1 MSHYKASSI
10 EAALDTIR
18 HVSRWPRTMDE
29 ALVSLM
35 ISRATFM
42 RHLAVARDV
51 YGMRIEFDDGHY
63 YVRDFGVFDAARLI
77 YLPAVRR

>member
-10 EAALDTIR
+10 EAVLETIR
-18 HVSRWPRTMDE
+18 YVSRWPRTVNE
-29 ALVSLM
+29 ALVSLG

-51 YGMRIEFDDGHY
+51 YGMRIDFDDGHY
-63 YVRDFGVFDAARLI
+63 YVRDFGVFDAARLV
-77 YLPAVRR
+77 YLPVRR

>member
-10 EAALDTIR
+10 EAVLGTIR
-18 HVSRWPRTMDE
+18 HVSRWPRTTE
-29 ALVSLM
+29 ESLVSLG

-51 YGMRIEFDDGHY
+51 YGMRIELDDGHY
-63 YVRDFGVFDAARLI
+63 YVRDFGIFDAGRLV
-77 YLPAVRR
+77 YLPSGR